1 MKYHDSIE
9 QSAEYLRRALPLMSR
24 HEAALTPV
32 AYAVWYEYVSGIN
45 PGLKARIDEL
55 TKNGALLDD
64 QATIELFSKYVA
76 EIDEDVAR
84 RVAANFQKVLTDI
97 AQSAAQAG
105 DKAGQF
111 GDVLQKFSGSA
122 SGAAAPTDMAAL
134 LEHTQGMRQSVSMLK
149 NRLDE
154 SRHEIEELRLE
165 VARAR
170 EESLAD
176 GLTGLVN
183 RRGFDRALAAALG
196 EPSSQE
202 VAGPCLIIADIDHF
216 KRVNDTYGHLF
227 GDKVIRMVARI
238 MKECV
243 KGRDT
248 VARYGGEE
256 FVVLLPQTP
265 IEGAR
270 ALAEQIRATVQGCR
284 IKRSDNQEPIG
295 NITIS
300 IGVAAYCEGEST
312 HDFLARAD
320 AALYTSKEQGRNR
333 VTVGQPDQPAASPPL
348 RKSA

>member
-9 QSAEYLRRALPLMSR
+9 QSAEYLRRALPLMSK
-24 HEAALTPV
+24 HEAALTPIT
-32 AYAVWYEYVSGIN
+32 YAVWYEYVSGMN

-55 TKNGALLDD
+55 TKNDARLDD
-64 QATIELFSKYVA
+64 PATIELFRKYVA
-76 EIDEDVAR
+76 EIDEEVAR
-84 RVAANFQKVLTDI
+84 RIAANFQKVLADM

-111 GDVLQKFSGSA
+111 GDVLQKFTGSA
-122 SGAAAPTDMAAL
+122 SGSAPPSDMSAL
-134 LEHTQGMRQSVSMLK
+134 LKHTQDMQQSVSTLK

-154 SRHEIEELRLE
+154 SRHEIEELRQE

-196 EPSSQE
+196 DPSSQA
-202 VAGPCLIIADIDHF
+202 VGPSLMIADIDHF

-227 GDKVIRMVARI
+227 GDKVIRTVARV
-238 MKECV
+238 MKDCV

-256 FVVLLPQTP
+256 FVVLLPHTP
-265 IEGAR
+265 VEGAR

-300 IGVAAYCEGEST
+300 IGVTAYREGESAN
-312 HDFLARAD
+312 DFLARAD
-320 AALYTSKEQGRNR
+320 AALYASKEQGRNR
-333 VTVGQPDQPAASPPL
+333 VTMGQPDQPVTAPPL